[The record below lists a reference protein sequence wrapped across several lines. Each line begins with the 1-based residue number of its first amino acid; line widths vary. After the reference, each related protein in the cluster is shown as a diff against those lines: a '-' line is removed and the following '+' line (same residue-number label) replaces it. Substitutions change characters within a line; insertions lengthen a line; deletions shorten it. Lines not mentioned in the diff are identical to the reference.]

1 MQQIKIAGMSLSKGA
16 QSHEDA
22 VNKTIFYLK
31 RRWKFMI
38 RPGYPILH
46 NGYRHRYDIV
56 AFLNDDELILY
67 NEDKTI
73 DEKIPVRKLLN
84 MSDKDLV
91 YSDYKNLL
99 DDHVALVIEM
109 DNLTSHT
116 HTEHL
121 IADGIAKD
129 NAFKVFK
136 NMQFIRLLKEE
147 VNGNEQHMYEYF
159 AKHIDIEMDMVCV

>member
-1 MQQIKIAGMSLSKGA
+1 
-16 QSHEDA
+16 
-22 VNKTIFYLK
+22 
-31 RRWKFMI
+31 
-38 RPGYPILH
+38 
-46 NGYRHRYDIV
+46 
-56 AFLNDDELILY
+56 
-67 NEDKTI
+67 
-73 DEKIPVRKLLN
+73 

-116 HTEHL
+116 HSEHL
-121 IADGIAKD
+121 IADGIAKG
-129 NAFKVFK
+129 NSLKVFK

-159 AKHIDIEMDMVCV
+159 AKHIDREMDMVCV